1 MVVRNMRARLA
12 AAMCAG
18 ALAVGPAAAIAQDLP
33 AGISAE
39 DVQAAISAPIS
50 VPAGQTTT
58 VSLPVPVSAQ
68 YSGGGWSV
76 SSAGQ
81 SVTITAPAEGGQVS
95 VPVTAA
101 GRSATITLVADASV
115 DAPTPNT
122 GGGAAGGEAG
132 GEVGG
137 AGGSADAGG
146 GAEGQGGGEVSGQ
159 GGGVAGDPGAGGQE
173 AGGQESSGGQEAGGQ
188 DGQESSG
195 GQIDRSGAEFI
206 DIESS
211 IEGNVIT
218 AKLGVRQAL
227 DLYNRFKNL
236 DEQGHTLRYVDAEGN
251 IIEGVQ
257 RDINAAARTL
267 TLTYPEGQQPDNPF
281 IMELVRNEDNSAV
294 AVVTLTDPNQA
305 SAAGPAN
312 SPDPGAQPRNSEAGP
327 EGSGL
332 SPAMVAIVG
341 VLGLV
346 VLGLIVL
353 VVMKAARRGR

>member
-12 AAMCAG
+12 AAICAG

-173 AGGQESSGGQEAGGQ
+173 AGGQ

-267 TLTYPEGQQPDNPF
+267 TLIYPEGQQPDNPF

-312 SPDPGAQPRNSEAGP
+312 SSDPGAQPRNSEVGS